1 MADELTRTDGQAY
14 LDGPAHNEP
23 MNPQTAS
30 RLRIAGIVAAI
41 AVGLLSFFVVGSF
54 FSKPET
60 FAKTVS
66 VLDQKKD
73 TVMSLVAASTGSS
86 AAISLL
92 PGDAGTPI
100 AEKLADFSE
109 YFLLILCVLYAEKY
123 LLTIIPYGV
132 FKGLIPLTC
141 ALFIAGR
148 IWNPRLLDKQGFKL
162 LLIGIALLL
171 VIPLSVRTSDMI
183 YNTYQDSIDTT
194 IASAEALTEETE
206 ELAAAKDANMI
217 DRILNRLSETTGGM
231 VDKASTVLNRFVETL
246 AVMIVTSCLVPI
258 LVLLCFLWIVKQ
270 LTGID
275 FRDFSPRRGGRGPE
289 RRDEQRSED
298 QEQRSEDQEQRVSI

>member
-1 MADELTRTDGQAY
+1 
-14 LDGPAHNEP
+14 
-23 MNPQTAS
+23 MNNTATKIVIC
-30 RLRIAGIVAAI
+30 IALIAI
-41 AVGLLSFFVVGSF
+41 AVVSFFPIAERYTSPDRYTDYVVSIDE
-54 FSKPET
+54 KTET
-60 FAKTVS
+60 VLKLMAVSTV
-66 VLDQKKD
+66 
-73 TVMSLVAASTGSS
+73 TS
-86 AAISLL
+86 AGITAI
-92 PGDAGTPI
+92 PGDTATPI

-109 YFLLILCVLYAEKY
+109 YFLLILCMLYAEKY

-132 FKGLIPLTC
+132 FKGLIPLVC
-141 ALFIAGR
+141 ALFGVGLV
-148 IWNPRLLDKQGFKL
+148 WNGQVMRRQGFKL
-162 LLIGIALLL
+162 LLIALALLL

-275 FRDFSPRRGGRGPE
+275 FRDFSPRRGGRGPD
-289 RRDEQRSED
+289 RKDEH
-298 QEQRSEDQEQRVSI
+298 RSEDQEQRVSI

>member
-1 MADELTRTDGQAY
+1 
-14 LDGPAHNEP
+14 
-23 MNPQTAS
+23 MNKPVTKAVIC
-30 RLRIAGIVAAI
+30 LALIVI
-41 AVGLLSFFVVGSF
+41 AVVSFFPIAQRYTS
-54 FSKPET
+54 PERYT
-60 FAKTVS
+60 DYVASIDEKTET
-66 VLDQKKD
+66 VLKL
-73 TVMSLVAASTGSS
+73 MAASTVTS
-86 AAISLL
+86 AGITAI
-92 PGDAGTPI
+92 PGDTATPI

-246 AVMIVTSCLVPI
+246 AVMIVTSCLIPI

-275 FRDFSPRRGGRGPE
+275 FRDFSPRRGGRGPD
-289 RRDEQRSED
+289 RKD
-298 QEQRSEDQEQRVSI
+298 QHRSEDQEQRVSI

>member
-1 MADELTRTDGQAY
+1 MNNTAAKIVICIALIAIAAVSFFPIAERYTSPDRYTDYVVSIDEKTETVLKLMAVSTVT
-14 LDGPAHNEP
+14 
-23 MNPQTAS
+23 S
-30 RLRIAGIVAAI
+30 AGITAI
-41 AVGLLSFFVVGSF
+41 
-54 FSKPET
+54 
-60 FAKTVS
+60 
-66 VLDQKKD
+66 
-73 TVMSLVAASTGSS
+73 
-86 AAISLL
+86 
-92 PGDAGTPI
+92 PGDTATPI

-109 YFLLILCVLYAEKY
+109 YFLLILCMLYAEKY

-132 FKGLIPLTC
+132 FKGLVPLAC
-141 ALFIAGR
+141 ALFGVGLV
-148 IWNPRLLDKQGFKL
+148 WNGQVMRRQGFKL
-162 LLIGIALLL
+162 LLIAVALLL

-206 ELAAAKDANMI
+206 ELAAAKDANML

-246 AVMIVTSCLVPI
+246 AVMIVTSCLIPI

-298 QEQRSEDQEQRVSI
+298 QEQRVSI